1 MDENS
6 IKIYLKLKENVLN
19 HNLYQEQET
28 NISILKKIKS
38 EPSGESTPS
47 QQICP
52 FQTFPRWELCDEWW
66 RQSYLSDPW
75 IKLNPHALQLLIH
88 LLNKKIKKL
97 TPNYEPHSSRNT
109 LRVTMRS
116 PSAFGVEDLIIA
128 TTWS

>member
-52 FQTFPRWELCDEWW
+52 FQTFPR
-66 RQSYLSDPW
+66 
-75 IKLNPHALQLLIH
+75 
-88 LLNKKIKKL
+88 
-97 TPNYEPHSSRNT
+97 
-109 LRVTMRS
+109 
-116 PSAFGVEDLIIA
+116 
-128 TTWS
+128 